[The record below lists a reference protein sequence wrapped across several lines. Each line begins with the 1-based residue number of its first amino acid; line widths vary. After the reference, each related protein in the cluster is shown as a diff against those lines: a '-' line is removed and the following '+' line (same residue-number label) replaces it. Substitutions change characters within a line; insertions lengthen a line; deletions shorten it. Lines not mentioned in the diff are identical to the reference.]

1 MKNEELGLIEKV
13 LSAIEHDLTV
23 WATVGFT
30 CCALI
35 LLGVLIDMWAGT
47 AAARA
52 VGERLSSHGFR
63 KTVAKAVD
71 YLRVVF
77 FAALIDT
84 LGLFFPWYLLPY
96 FVMACTLGVLL
107 IEGRSVI
114 ENSRKKKSQA
124 AAIPDAVRS
133 IIQAATREEAEKV
146 LEQIDNLKGMK
157 NEERRMKN

>member
-1 MKNEELGLIEKV
+1 MHKV
-13 LSAIEHDLTV
+13 LDKLISAIEHDIPLWV
-23 WATVGFT
+23 MVAFT
-30 CCALI
+30 CCALVI
-35 LLGVLIDMWAGT
+35 VAAFIDMWSGVE
-47 AAARA
+47 AARA
-52 VGERLSSHGFR
+52 VKERISSHGLR
-63 KTVAKAVD
+63 KTVSKIVD

-124 AAIPDAVRS
+124 AEIPDAVRS

-146 LEQIDNLKGMK
+146 LEQIDELKKGK
-157 NEERRMKN
+157 KPADSSR

>member
-1 MKNEELGLIEKV
+1 MHEVLDKLI
-13 LSAIEHDLTV
+13 SAIEHDISLWIV
-23 WATVGFT
+23 VAFT
-30 CCALI
+30 CC
-35 LLGVLIDMWAGT
+35 VLVVLAAFIDMWSGVE
-47 AAARA
+47 AARA
-52 VGERLSSHGFR
+52 VKERISSHGLR
-63 KTVAKAVD
+63 KTVSKIVD

-146 LEQIDNLKGMK
+146 LEQIDVAGSQ
-157 NEERRMKN
+157 

>member
-1 MKNEELGLIEKV
+1 MHEVLDKLI
-13 LSAIEHDLTV
+13 SAIEHDISLWIV
-23 WATVGFT
+23 VAFT
-30 CCALI
+30 CC
-35 LLGVLIDMWAGT
+35 VLVVLAAFIDMWSGVE
-47 AAARA
+47 AARA
-52 VGERLSSHGFR
+52 VKERISSHGLR
-63 KTVAKAVD
+63 KTVSKIVD

-146 LEQIDNLKGMK
+146 LEQIDELKKGK
-157 NEERRMKN
+157 KPADSSR

>member
-1 MKNEELGLIEKV
+1 MHEVLDKLI
-13 LSAIEHDLTV
+13 SAIEHDISLWIV
-23 WATVGFT
+23 VAFT
-30 CCALI
+30 CC
-35 LLGVLIDMWAGT
+35 VLVVLAAFIDMWSGVE
-47 AAARA
+47 AARA
-52 VGERLSSHGFR
+52 VKERISSHGLR
-63 KTVAKAVD
+63 KTVSKIVD

-146 LEQIDNLKGMK
+146 LEQIDNLKKGK
-157 NEERRMKN
+157 KPADSSR

>member
-1 MKNEELGLIEKV
+1 MHEVLDKLI
-13 LSAIEHDLTV
+13 SAIEHDISLWIV
-23 WATVGFT
+23 VAFT
-30 CCALI
+30 CC
-35 LLGVLIDMWAGT
+35 VLVVLAAFIDMWSGVE
-47 AAARA
+47 AARA
-52 VGERLSSHGFR
+52 VKERISSHGLR
-63 KTVAKAVD
+63 KTVSKIVD

-124 AAIPDAVRS
+124 ADIPDAVRS

-146 LEQIDNLKGMK
+146 LEQLDELKKGK
-157 NEERRMKN
+157 KPVDSSR

>member
-1 MKNEELGLIEKV
+1 M
-13 LSAIEHDLTV
+13 
-23 WATVGFT
+23 
-30 CCALI
+30 
-35 LLGVLIDMWAGT
+35 
-47 AAARA
+47 
-52 VGERLSSHGFR
+52 
-63 KTVAKAVD
+63 D
-71 YLRVVF
+71 YLRVVL

-124 AAIPDAVRS
+124 ADIPDAVRS

>member
-1 MKNEELGLIEKV
+1 MHEVLDKLI
-13 LSAIEHDLTV
+13 SAIEHDISLWV
-23 WATVGFT
+23 MVAFT
-30 CCALI
+30 CCALVI
-35 LLGVLIDMWAGT
+35 FAAFIDMWSGVE
-47 AAARA
+47 AARA
-52 VGERLSSHGFR
+52 VKERISSHGLR
-63 KTVAKAVD
+63 KTVSKIVD

-124 AAIPDAVRS
+124 AGIPDAVRS

-146 LEQIDNLKGMK
+146 LEQIDELKKGK
-157 NEERRMKN
+157 KPADSSR

>member
-1 MKNEELGLIEKV
+1 MHEVLDKLI
-13 LSAIEHDLTV
+13 SAIEHDISLWIV
-23 WATVGFT
+23 VAFT
-30 CCALI
+30 CC
-35 LLGVLIDMWAGT
+35 VLVVLAAFIDMWSGVE
-47 AAARA
+47 AARA
-52 VGERLSSHGFR
+52 VKERISSHGLR
-63 KTVAKAVD
+63 KTVSKIVD

>member
-1 MKNEELGLIEKV
+1 MHEVLDKLI
-13 LSAIEHDLTV
+13 SAIEHDISLWV
-23 WATVGFT
+23 MVAFT
-30 CCALI
+30 CCALVI
-35 LLGVLIDMWAGT
+35 FAAFIDMWSGVE
-47 AAARA
+47 AARA
-52 VGERLSSHGFR
+52 VKERISSHGLR
-63 KTVAKAVD
+63 KTVSKIVD

-124 AAIPDAVRS
+124 AGIPDAVRS

-146 LEQIDNLKGMK
+146 LEQLDELKKGK
-157 NEERRMKN
+157 KQVDSIQ

>member
-1 MKNEELGLIEKV
+1 MN
-13 LSAIEHDLTV
+13 DLTERLLAAIVHDIAV
-23 WATVGFT
+23 WAAVGFT
-30 CCALI
+30 CCTLI
-35 LLGVLIDMWAGT
+35 LLAVLIDMWAGT

-52 VGERLSSHGFR
+52 IGERLSSHGFR

-96 FVMACTLGVLL
+96 FVLACTLGVLL

-133 IIQAATREEAEKV
+133 IIQAATREDAEKV
-146 LEQIDNLKGMK
+146 LEQLDELKKGK
-157 NEERRMKN
+157 SKV

>member
-1 MKNEELGLIEKV
+1 MHEVLDKLI
-13 LSAIEHDLTV
+13 SAIEHDISLWIV
-23 WATVGFT
+23 VAFT
-30 CCALI
+30 CC
-35 LLGVLIDMWAGT
+35 VLVVLAAFIDMWSGVE
-47 AAARA
+47 AARA
-52 VGERLSSHGFR
+52 VKERISSHGLR
-63 KTVAKAVD
+63 KTVSKIVD

-146 LEQIDNLKGMK
+146 LEQLDELKKGK
-157 NEERRMKN
+157 KQVDSRQ

>member
-1 MKNEELGLIEKV
+1 MHEVLDKLI
-13 LSAIEHDLTV
+13 SAIEHDISLWIV
-23 WATVGFT
+23 VAFT
-30 CCALI
+30 CC
-35 LLGVLIDMWAGT
+35 VLVVLAAFIDMWSGVE
-47 AAARA
+47 AARA
-52 VGERLSSHGFR
+52 VKERISSHGLR
-63 KTVAKAVD
+63 KTVSKIVD

-146 LEQIDNLKGMK
+146 LEQIDELKKGK
-157 NEERRMKN
+157 KQVDSRQ